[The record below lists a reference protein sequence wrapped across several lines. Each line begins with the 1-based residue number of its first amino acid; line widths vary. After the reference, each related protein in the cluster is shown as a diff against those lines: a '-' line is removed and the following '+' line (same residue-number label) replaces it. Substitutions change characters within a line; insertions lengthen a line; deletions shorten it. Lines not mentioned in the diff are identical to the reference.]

1 MENYKTNFE
10 ETTKN
15 IFKGIAIAMIT
26 TVVMLLIFSI
36 ILAYTNTSENTITP
50 VIIVVTGISILLG
63 SSIGSI
69 KIKKNGIINGGLI
82 GGIYILI
89 LYLISSILNW
99 RFGLNIQSIIM
110 IAVGMIFG
118 ILGGIIG
125 VNKKSKMCPKMDKMS
140 KRKRPHWTFWKK
152 FPKIVDIFGNLI

>member
-15 IFKGIAIAMIT
+15 IFKGIGIAMIS
-26 TVVMLLIFSI
+26 TVIMLLIFSI

-50 VIIVVTGISILLG
+50 VIMVVTGISILIG

-125 VNKKSKMCPKMDKMS
+125 VNKK
-140 KRKRPHWTFWKK
+140 
-152 FPKIVDIFGNLI
+152 

>member
-125 VNKKSKMCPKMDKMS
+125 VNKK
-140 KRKRPHWTFWKK
+140 
-152 FPKIVDIFGNLI
+152 

>member
-10 ETTKN
+10 ATTKN

-26 TVVMLLIFSI
+26 TVIMLLIFSI

-50 VIIVVTGISILLG
+50 VIMVVTGISILLG

-110 IAVGMIFG
+110 IAIGMIFG

-125 VNKKSKMCPKMDKMS
+125 VNKK
-140 KRKRPHWTFWKK
+140 
-152 FPKIVDIFGNLI
+152 

>member
-10 ETTKN
+10 ETAKN
-15 IFKGIAIAMIT
+15 IFKGIAIAMIA
-26 TVVMLLIFSI
+26 TVIMLLIFSI
-36 ILAYTNTSENTITP
+36 ILAYTNTSEKTISP

-63 SSIGSI
+63 SSLGSI

-99 RFGLNIQSIIM
+99 QFGLNMQSIIM
-110 IAVGMIFG
+110 IVIGMICG

-125 VNKKSKMCPKMDKMS
+125 VNKK
-140 KRKRPHWTFWKK
+140 
-152 FPKIVDIFGNLI
+152 

>member
-125 VNKKSKMCPKMDKMS
+125 VNKKWKMCPKMDKMS

>member
-26 TVVMLLIFSI
+26 TVIMLLIFSI

-50 VIIVVTGISILLG
+50 VIMVVTGISILLG

-110 IAVGMIFG
+110 IAIGMIFG

-125 VNKKSKMCPKMDKMS
+125 VNKK
-140 KRKRPHWTFWKK
+140 
-152 FPKIVDIFGNLI
+152 

>member
-10 ETTKN
+10 ETAKN
-15 IFKGIAIAMIT
+15 IFKGIAIAMIA
-26 TVVMLLIFSI
+26 TVIMLLIFSI
-36 ILAYTNTSENTITP
+36 ILAYTNTSEKTIAP

-63 SSIGSI
+63 SSLGSI

-99 RFGLNIQSIIM
+99 QFGLNMQSIIM
-110 IAVGMIFG
+110 IVIGMICG

-125 VNKKSKMCPKMDKMS
+125 VNKK
-140 KRKRPHWTFWKK
+140 
-152 FPKIVDIFGNLI
+152 

>member
-10 ETTKN
+10 ETTKS
-15 IFKGIAIAMIT
+15 IFKGIGIAIIS
-26 TVVMLLIFSI
+26 TVIMLLIFSI

-118 ILGGIIG
+118 MLGGIIG
-125 VNKKSKMCPKMDKMS
+125 VNKK
-140 KRKRPHWTFWKK
+140 
-152 FPKIVDIFGNLI
+152 